1 MTRKY
6 QRRGQPSAPTPLENK
21 VEPVSMDALNE
32 TAAVEMDSIGHT
44 PEVMAKIEAA
54 KPKMVPVLLERHYR
68 PAGDEY
74 EIVGHWKPK
83 VEVKNAQGKM
93 VEIEPA
99 TFIDGEPMPPPIAGV
114 GSVSSKLWA
123 GTVVRLPAD
132 EAKRCK
138 REAIGSIEVD

>member
-1 MTRKY
+1 
-6 QRRGQPSAPTPLENK
+6 
-21 VEPVSMDALNE
+21 MDALNE
-32 TAAVEMDSIGHT
+32 TAAVAMDSIGHT

-68 PAGDEY
+68 PGGDY
-74 EIVGHWKPK
+74 EIVGHWQPK

-99 TFIDGEPMPPPIAGV
+99 KFIDGEASPPPIAGV
-114 GSVSSKLWA
+114 GSVSLKLWA
-123 GTVVRLPAD
+123 GTVVRLPVD

-138 REAIGSIEVD
+138 REQIGSIEVD